1 MPDAAGALGFEDAA
15 GGTGIGSGAGGG
27 ASSGSGAV
35 NRSNCGAPASA
46 SRGRRRHN
54 RNAVPPTR
62 ASPASSHG
70 QIGSFWSGAKGAS
83 GVDDGEGVPKV
94 GRGIGD
100 GAAWT
105 GAGSGEGEGALVK
118 GGDARGV
125 GVGPVVS
132 AGRGCSRVDAMRRA
146 TGGAEEAG
154 VLTTGAAA
162 GLPAAEAA
170 AGCSLGFVTLPDRLK
185 FWSSRGPTA
194 SEGDVVA
201 VGLGDC
207 WAS

>member
-1 MPDAAGALGFEDAA
+1 MPDAAGALCFGDAA
-15 GGTGIGSGAGGG
+15 GGTGIGSGAGCV

-35 NRSNCGAPASA
+35 NRSNCGTPASA

-54 RNAVPPTR
+54 RNAVPPRR

-70 QIGSFWSGAKGAS
+70 QIGSFWSGARAAL

-94 GRGIGD
+94 NCGIGD

-105 GAGSGEGEGALVK
+105 GAGSGEGERVAVAGGSATGVRVGAI
-118 GGDARGV
+118 V
-125 GVGPVVS
+125 G
-132 AGRGCSRVDAMRRA
+132 AGRGCSRVDAIRRA
-146 TGGAEEAG
+146 TGGPEEAG
-154 VLTTGAAA
+154 VLVTGAAA
-162 GLPAAEAA
+162 GLPAAEAG

-194 SEGDVVA
+194 SEGEVVA

>member
-1 MPDAAGALGFEDAA
+1 MPDAAGALGFEDAP

-70 QIGSFWSGAKGAS
+70 QIGSFWSVPKGAF
-83 GVDDGEGVPKV
+83 GADDGEGVPKV

-146 TGGAEEAG
+146 TGGPEAAG
-154 VLTTGAAA
+154 VLTRGAAA
-162 GLPAAEAA
+162 GLPAAEAG
-170 AGCSLGFVTLPDRLK
+170 AGCSLGLVTLPDRLK

-194 SEGDVVA
+194 SEGDVVV
-201 VGLGDC
+201 VGGGDC

>member
-1 MPDAAGALGFEDAA
+1 MPDAAGALGFGDAA
-15 GGTGIGSGAGGG
+15 GGIGSGGRGG

-35 NRSNCGAPASA
+35 NRSNCGTPASA

-105 GAGSGEGEGALVK
+105 GAGSGEGERVAVAGGGAT
-118 GGDARGV
+118 GV
-125 GVGPVVS
+125 RVGAIVG
-132 AGRGCSRVDAMRRA
+132 AGRGCSPVDTMRRA
-146 TGGAEEAG
+146 TGGREAAG
-154 VLTTGAAA
+154 VLATGVAA
-162 GLPAAEAA
+162 GFPAAGAD
-170 AGCSLGFVTLPDRLK
+170 AGCSLGLVTLPDRLK

-201 VGLGDC
+201 VGVGVC
-207 WAS
+207 CAS